1 MSANGVH
8 ETASAA
14 GTSTLTLIAP
24 TDDGEIRFSDAYGVG
39 EVVPAMIKSQSSDK
53 WEEGYYK
60 VAASDTLERT
70 LPTRTWNG
78 TTLDTSPASAL
89 DFGTENVD
97 VWVTPV
103 SGGVR
108 PMLSQVASVGVKALS
123 SAHVADGNDNQTMSV
138 LADRVVAIPYI
149 PKKPGEIDGIREE
162 ITTAAGTKY
171 RLSIR
176 TSNPT
181 TGLPD
186 TELWQ
191 SGDLTPAVSITSTA
205 ISPVV
210 NLDGQE
216 LWILLLA
223 DDACS
228 WRAFNRAACSP
239 TQAGVSASNMRN
251 IQSLFDDITSGWSSI
266 PASGSLTW
274 GALEGSSAAI
284 HLEYV

>member
-1 MSANGVH
+1 MRANGVH
-8 ETASAA
+8 ETANSA
-14 GTSTLTLIAP
+14 GTGTLTLIAS
-24 TDDGEIRFSDAYGVG
+24 TVDGAVRVSTVYGVG
-39 EVVPAMIKSQSSDK
+39 EFAPLFVKSQSTDK

-60 VAASDTLERT
+60 VAAGDTVERT
-70 LPTRTWNG
+70 RITRTWDG
-78 TTLDTSPASAL
+78 TDLDTSPTGPL

-97 VWVTPV
+97 VRVYSV

-123 SAHVADGNDNQTMSV
+123 SAHVADGGDNQTKSV
-138 LADRVVAIPYI
+138 IADRVVAIPYI

-191 SGDLTPAVSITSTA
+191 SGDLTPAASITSTA
-205 ISPVV
+205 INPVV

-216 LWILLLA
+216 LWILLLV
-223 DDACS
+223 DTNCT
-228 WRAFNRAACSP
+228 WRAFNRNAGSP
-239 TQAGVSASNMRN
+239 TQAGVASGNMRN
-251 IQSLFDDITSGWSSI
+251 IQSFYDDIASGWTSI
-266 PASGSLTW
+266 PDSGSLTW
-274 GALEGSSAAI
+274 AVDEGSAPAI